1 VLGGFFWLGVV
12 WSGAALVIG
21 FLVIRN
27 RQLAIY
33 SGHG

>member
-1 VLGGFFWLGVV
+1 MGVV
-12 WSGAALVIG
+12 WSGIALAVG
-21 FLVIRN
+21 YLSIRN